1 MSGSFRIAQE
11 AYPLEP
17 SSVLRITMLFKKV
30 TTNFT
35 TSEFENRTRENSPVT
50 SNHYLYAMNL
60 LKRHPFP
67 GRNFGLN
74 QQILISISLSH
85 L

>member
-1 MSGSFRIAQE
+1 MT
-11 AYPLEP
+11 L
-17 SSVLRITMLFKKV
+17 
-30 TTNFT
+30 T
-35 TSEFENRTRENSPVT
+35 TSEFENRTRIRFPVT

-60 LKRHPFP
+60 IEALLTFP

-74 QQILISISLSH
+74 QQILCSISLSH